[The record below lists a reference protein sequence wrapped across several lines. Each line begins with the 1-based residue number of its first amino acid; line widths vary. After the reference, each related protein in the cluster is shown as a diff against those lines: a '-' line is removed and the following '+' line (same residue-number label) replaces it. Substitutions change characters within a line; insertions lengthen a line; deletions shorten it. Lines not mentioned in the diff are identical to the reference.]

1 MLLMAVDFFAISRYG
16 SSYILYCFASSR
28 NGLCYSLWS
37 LCHSVPPILYM
48 VLVYLNIDTV
58 RSHHRNI
65 FLYLY
70 ILYNF
75 FVHWVWVHFDNIV
88 RSFHWC
94 AFIDHRTCVVKKGNA
109 CVKSVFGHSIVTGMY
124 MCEQWW
130 MQCWDFHSLHW
141 IATISFHNQTPTHLY
156 SSHFLLNIKTSLSLI
171 SFYAK

>member
-1 MLLMAVDFFAISRYG
+1 MEMWFCCLYLKLYMLLMAVDFFAISRYG

-88 RSFHWC
+88 RFFKNP
-94 AFIDHRTCVVKKGNA
+94 FIDVHLLITGRVLSRKEMPVLSQY
-109 CVKSVFGHSIVTGMY
+109 SVI
-124 MCEQWW
+124 Q
-130 MQCWDFHSLHW
+130 
-141 IATISFHNQTPTHLY
+141 
-156 SSHFLLNIKTSLSLI
+156 
-171 SFYAK
+171 

>member
-1 MLLMAVDFFAISRYG
+1 MEMWFCCLYLKLYMLLMAVDFFAISRYG

-37 LCHSVPPILYM
+37 LCHSVPPIFYM

-88 RSFHWC
+88 RFFKNP
-94 AFIDHRTCVVKKGNA
+94 FIDVHLLITGRVLSRKEMPVSSQY
-109 CVKSVFGHSIVTGMY
+109 SVI
-124 MCEQWW
+124 Q
-130 MQCWDFHSLHW
+130 
-141 IATISFHNQTPTHLY
+141 
-156 SSHFLLNIKTSLSLI
+156 
-171 SFYAK
+171 

>member
-1 MLLMAVDFFAISRYG
+1 MEIWFCCLYLKLYMLLMAVDFFAISRYG

-58 RSHHRNI
+58 RSHHRNV

-88 RSFHWC
+88 RFFKNP
-94 AFIDHRTCVVKKGNA
+94 FIDVHLLITGRVLSRKEMPVLSQY
-109 CVKSVFGHSIVTGMY
+109 SVI
-124 MCEQWW
+124 Q
-130 MQCWDFHSLHW
+130 
-141 IATISFHNQTPTHLY
+141 
-156 SSHFLLNIKTSLSLI
+156 
-171 SFYAK
+171 

>member
-1 MLLMAVDFFAISRYG
+1 MEMWFCCLYLKLYMLLMAVDFFAISRYG

-58 RSHHRNI
+58 RSHHRNV

-75 FVHWVWVHFDNIV
+75 LVHWVWVHFDNIV
-88 RSFHWC
+88 RFFKNP
-94 AFIDHRTCVVKKGNA
+94 FIDVHLLITGRVLSRKEMPVSSQY
-109 CVKSVFGHSIVTGMY
+109 SVI
-124 MCEQWW
+124 Q
-130 MQCWDFHSLHW
+130 
-141 IATISFHNQTPTHLY
+141 
-156 SSHFLLNIKTSLSLI
+156 
-171 SFYAK
+171 

>member
-1 MLLMAVDFFAISRYG
+1 MWFCCLYLKLYMLLMAVDFFAISRYG

-58 RSHHRNI
+58 RSHHRNV

-75 FVHWVWVHFDNIV
+75 FVHWVWVHFDYIV
-88 RSFHWC
+88 RFFKNP
-94 AFIDHRTCVVKKGNA
+94 FIDVHLLITGRVLSRKEMPVSSQY
-109 CVKSVFGHSIVTGMY
+109 SVI
-124 MCEQWW
+124 Q
-130 MQCWDFHSLHW
+130 
-141 IATISFHNQTPTHLY
+141 
-156 SSHFLLNIKTSLSLI
+156 
-171 SFYAK
+171 